1 MTSVVNVLE
10 AVIRQNNQGTNTDV
24 YIERISREDWLNVP
38 DKTTQAR
45 PAQFYVER
53 TTIPKVYF
61 YPAPAAGYTF
71 VYYRIRRIQDAGGYT
86 NTADVNFRFLPCLAS
101 GLAYYLSL
109 KFAADRTAGLEGDL
123 RRRLPA
129 RCIGRPRHCQRA
141 VRAGHGGMT
150 WPLQQASIPTDCA
163 TTVGSGTSTTYCART
178 GAGSWC
184 ALMITSPRSRS
195 WSRLRYRGDAIA
207 LRDPRPDR
215 IEPVSVFVGAPGF
228 HRFSKLRQRARRHQH
243 AAVCAG
249 PGAHRAGRCWI
260 SDCEHLMTYD
270 ELVTN
275 IRNYTEVNSNVFH
288 RVR

>member
-1 MTSVVNVLE
+1 MATSGTTTFDLSIDDLIEEAFERCGMRPTSGYQLTSARRSLNLLFLDWANRGLNLWTIEQASIPLTAGVYEIALDESVVNVLE

-109 KFAADRTAGLEGDL
+109 KFAADRTVALKAIYEEDF
-123 RRRLPA
+123 
-129 RCIGRPRHCQRA
+129 QRA
-141 VRAGHGGMT
+141 ALEDRDT
-150 WPLQQASIPTDCA
+150 AS
-163 TTVGSGTSTTYCART
+163 VQFV
-178 GAGSWC
+178 
-184 ALMITSPRSRS
+184 
-195 WSRLRYRGDAIA
+195 
-207 LRDPRPDR
+207 PDMG
-215 IEPVSVFVGAPGF
+215 V
-228 HRFSKLRQRARRHQH
+228 
-243 AAVCAG
+243 
-249 PGAHRAGRCWI
+249 
-260 SDCEHLMTYD
+260 
-270 ELVTN
+270 
-275 IRNYTEVNSNVFH
+275 
-288 RVR
+288 